1 MTLTKKFDCAMLCST
16 EIPIDEQ
23 INKWIMEQNAKNPLI
38 FSIVDIKYNVTGE
51 GYESALLIYRW
62 VEGIE

>member
-1 MTLTKKFDCAMLCST
+1 MCST
-16 EIPIDEQ
+16 ETPIDEQ
-23 INKWIMEQNAKNPLI
+23 INKWIMEQKAKNPLI
-38 FSIVDIKYNVTGE
+38 FSIIDIKYSVTGE